1 MLAGMML
8 ISSFSLAASDDKNYA
23 CQLQLKNCGGYI
35 IKHVVLQRKGA
46 GSSSWDTI
54 KEFTPN
60 ITSGYAWCVDAGQW
74 TEVQNEAIV
83 KSGVP
88 ALFMRRLDLGLMV
101 WCR

>member
-101 WCR
+101 